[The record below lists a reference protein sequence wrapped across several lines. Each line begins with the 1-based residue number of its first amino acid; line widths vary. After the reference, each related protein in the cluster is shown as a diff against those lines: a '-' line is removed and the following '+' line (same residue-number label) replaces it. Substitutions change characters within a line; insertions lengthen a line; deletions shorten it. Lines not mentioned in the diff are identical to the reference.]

1 MTNTED
7 IIYPKAPRFFPT
19 SGQWTVCSEG
29 SSVVSGLNHIILR
42 AVLHDENMYP
52 EPLRFNPD
60 RFADEKRNQ
69 QLGINELPMAAFGF
83 GRR

>member
-1 MTNTED
+1 M
-7 IIYPKAPRFFPT
+7 
-19 SGQWTVCSEG
+19 SGQSAVYSE
-29 SSVVSGLNHIILR
+29 SSSFTGELNQIILR
-42 AVLHDENMYP
+42 AVLHDEATYP